1 MCVTAGV
8 TPPRL
13 FARPFAVL
21 RTAASPCAG
30 DEAGA
35 QAVAS
40 PAGAAAGAATAAQDS
55 DTVAVSAR
63 QLRQIAVAA
72 AVPMVGFG
80 MMDNFVMI
88 QAGDLIDSTLGV
100 TFGLSTLTA
109 AACGQIFSDVS
120 GVCFGGY
127 VELLA
132 LKLGLPVAEVTA
144 QQRTQRSAKI
154 ASTVGAVLGVVL
166 GCCLGMTSLLFMD
179 LDKAE
184 RFVFAGH
191 SSPAYEPLT
200 SHLCHA

>member
-1 MCVTAGV
+1 M
-8 TPPRL
+8 
-13 FARPFAVL
+13 L